1 MKTVLAILCAAAL
14 CALAGCTV
22 LKESSV
28 RYSDAPALPPR
39 SGWVV
44 VTRIEPWRPYQA
56 LGEIV
61 LESYV
66 NPPVGTEALERKLQA
81 GAAALGADAVLVTF
95 DRVLPV
101 ADGATN
107 AYATQR
113 GDPDWKRRLVGMAI
127 KYRE

>member
-1 MKTVLAILCAAAL
+1 MKTVLATLCAVVP
-14 CALAGCTV
+14 CALVGCTV
-22 LKESSV
+22 LTESSA
-28 RYSDAPALPPR
+28 RYSDAPTLPPR

-44 VTRIEPWRPYQA
+44 VTRVEPWRPYQA

-66 NPPVGTEALERKLQA
+66 NPPVDTQVLEGKLQS

-101 ADGATN
+101 ANGGTN